1 MTTPTVHINA
11 AGATL
16 WVRKQDGHMREF
28 NNASAKVVDGHL
40 VVRQSNRG
48 DPLGDKEV
56 TVILAPGA
64 WASAALDN
72 TI

>member
-40 VVRQSNRG
+40 VVRQPKRG
-48 DPLGDKEV
+48 DPLGDK
-56 TVILAPGA
+56 
-64 WASAALDN
+64 
-72 TI
+72 